1 MSSKLQAELID
12 PKTAGGRRLQL
23 RAPVFD
29 EDALARVDS
38 ALESMSGS
46 FKEWLNEEIER
57 LHQARL
63 HARASAW
70 SLDALSVMASASH
83 DLKGVAGMYGYPIIT
98 QFAASLYRLLD
109 AEEGKIASAE
119 HALAE
124 AHIDAIRVAA
134 RDEITTEAN
143 PVGRQVLA
151 VLRQRIDDLGIARE

>member
-1 MSSKLQAELID
+1 MSKPPVELFD
-12 PKTAGGRRLQL
+12 PKTAGARRLQL

-29 EDALARVDS
+29 DDALARVDS

-46 FKEWLNEEIER
+46 FKEWLNDEIER
-57 LHQARL
+57 LHQTRL
-63 HARASAW
+63 GARASTW
-70 SLDALSVMASASH
+70 SPDALSAMASAAH

-109 AEEGKIASAE
+109 AEEGRIANAE
-119 HALAE
+119 HTLVE

-134 RDEITTEAN
+134 RDDIATEAN